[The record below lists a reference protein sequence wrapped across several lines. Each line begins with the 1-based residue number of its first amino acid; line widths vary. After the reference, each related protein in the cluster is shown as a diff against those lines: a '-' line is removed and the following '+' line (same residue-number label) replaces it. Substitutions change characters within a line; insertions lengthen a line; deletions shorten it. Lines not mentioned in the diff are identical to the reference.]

1 MRICSKVTLK
11 LLDLDTVM
19 LMGVLVIMID
29 GGKGIA
35 FEKNMEQELQ
45 QCSQKLTLGFF
56 QLREISRMVVEDLW
70 TNQLL

>member
-45 QCSQKLTLGFF
+45 QRSQKLTLGFF